1 MRRLLYI
8 IIYIP
13 LLLLTACD
21 VHEWPD
27 LPENV
32 QVHLKLNY
40 ETMMTE
46 WHHKYE
52 NSKATEIALGDTY
65 DNLQSDG
72 YIRYVI
78 RAYPVTRKNRAITR
92 GFTHEFVYIKDLSE
106 GYDCEFLLDLLPG
119 EYYIKVWSDL
129 LETEDQMPFYDV
141 DDFANILLQG
151 THKGSSDIRDAF
163 RGLKEVTL
171 VADYAE
177 KAPQEVNITMQ
188 RPLAKFELI
197 ATDLKDFLEKEIE
210 YLTKMASTRGE
221 EPPTRVNTDNYVVKF
236 YQPDMVYGYNM
247 DSDVPND
254 TYPGTVIFESKLNI
268 LNEDEASLGFDYIF
282 VNGTA
287 RNAYVNIVLC
297 DNEGRDIAKSE
308 QIAVPVKRSRHTKLT
323 GSFLT
328 LKSSGGIKI
337 ESDFNGN
344 HNYIYGDEEVE
355 YEKTETE
362 DEKK

>member
-1 MRRLLYI
+1 MRRILYI

-27 LPENV
+27 LPNNV

-52 NSKATEIALGDTY
+52 NNKATEVSLGETY
-65 DNLQSDG
+65 DNHQSEG
-72 YIRYVI
+72 YIRYII
-78 RAYPVTRKNRAITR
+78 RAYPITR
-92 GFTHEFVYIKDLSE
+92 RHRAMTRNFFTHEFVYVREVSQ
-106 GYDCEFLLDLLPG
+106 GYNCEFLLDLLPG

-129 LETEDQMPFYDV
+129 LESEDQLPFYDV

-151 THKGSSDIRDAF
+151 EHKGSSDIRDAF
-163 RGLKEVTL
+163 RGITEASL
-171 VADYAE
+171 VADYTE
-177 KAPQEVNITMQ
+177 RAPQEINITMQ

-210 YLTKMASTRGE
+210 YLTKTASTRGE
-221 EPPTRVNTDNYVVKF
+221 EAPTRVNTENYTVKF

-247 DSDVPND
+247 DGDVPND
-254 TYPGTVIFESKLNI
+254 TYPGTVVFESKLNI
-268 LNEDEASLGFDYIF
+268 LSEDEASLGFDYIF

-297 DNEGRDIAKSE
+297 DNEGREIAKSE
-308 QIAVPVKRSRHTKLT
+308 QVAVPVKRSRHTKLK

-344 HNYIYGDEEVE
+344 HNYIYGDDEVE
-355 YEKTETE
+355 YDKTEN
-362 DEKK
+362 EKE